1 MKRILITGA
10 GGSPSTNFVRSLR
23 LAPEPFDLV
32 GTDADE
38 FLLMRAET
46 DSRHLVPPGK

>member
-23 LAPEPFDLV
+23 LAPSRSTWS

-46 DSRHLVPPGK
+46 DSRLPGATRE